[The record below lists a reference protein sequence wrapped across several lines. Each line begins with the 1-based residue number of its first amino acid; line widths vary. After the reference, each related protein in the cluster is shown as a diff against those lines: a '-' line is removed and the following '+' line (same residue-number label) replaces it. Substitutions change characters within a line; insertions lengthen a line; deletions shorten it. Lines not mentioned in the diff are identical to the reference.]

1 MLRTDLTD
9 QPDPTDPTDP
19 TGEPA
24 DRQTAKRRKGL
35 APLLRKRIKQWLTL
49 RIGLPLGYALFR
61 LFRLTWRHRRIERGG
76 PFDVEPGWSKP
87 CAVALFHGDLLLVSH
102 EFCRLRP
109 RLRGNVYLMASRS
122 RDGEIIARLVRWV
135 GGKTVRGSSSRG
147 GGKALLEMVNA
158 LGPCDYAA
166 IAVDGPR
173 GPRHEVKD
181 GILLLAKRTGLP
193 VVPMA
198 GGAARKWIAGSWD
211 RLEIPRPF
219 SRTTMLFGQ
228 PLHVPR
234 DADAAT
240 IAGLREQL
248 GRRLRALKEEADAGC
263 RL

>member
-1 MLRTDLTD
+1 
-9 QPDPTDPTDP
+9 
-19 TGEPA
+19 
-24 DRQTAKRRKGL
+24 L
-35 APLLRKRIKQWLTL
+35 ASPLRKRIKQWLTL

-61 LFRLTWRHRRIERGG
+61 LIRLTWRHRRIEQAEPFILGPGG
-76 PFDVEPGWSKP
+76 PKL
-87 CAVALFHGDLLLVSH
+87 CAVAFFHGDLLYIAH
-102 EFCRLRP
+102 EMCWHRP

-122 RDGEIIARLVRWV
+122 RDGEIIARLVEWI

-147 GGKALLEMVNA
+147 GGQALLEMVNS
-158 LGPCDYAA
+158 LGPHDYAA

-173 GPRHEVKD
+173 GPRHEAKE

-198 GGAARKWIAGSWD
+198 GGAARKWIARSWD

-228 PLHVPR
+228 PLHVP
-234 DADAAT
+234 AGANAQTVAA
-240 IAGLREQL
+240 LREEL
-248 GRRLRALKEEADAGC
+248 ERRLRALKEEADAGC